1 MLFVLFQF
9 AFYPDIK
16 YESSR
21 AQSVYLSMVLFR
33 LWSTIANSIL
43 SNHRY
48 REEIPSA
55 KRNKRG
61 KIGWKGAKIFRG
73 NPTTVSNI
81 LDYEKLPW
89 RNRINLTYPFTFHL
103 WFISRW
109 FIGHSVLD
117 LSFHDKSCFNNL
129 ELRCSIKTMIFF
141 FKYNWKLESNWY
153 FFFKLEFKLLT
164 YLIVI
169 VY

>member
-1 MLFVLFQF
+1 MYTFRWFSF
-9 AFYPDIK
+9 AF
-16 YESSR
+16 
-21 AQSVYLSMVLFR
+21 
-33 LWSTIANSIL
+33 WSTIANSIL

-55 KRNKRG
+55 KRNKRR

-81 LDYEKLPW
+81 LGYEKLPS

-109 FIGHSVLD
+109 FIGHSFLD
-117 LSFHDKSCFNNL
+117 LSFHDKSCFNTIIQSRIAMFCKNNGFGFL
-129 ELRCSIKTMIFF
+129 LNIIG
-141 FKYNWKLESNWY
+141 KYNWKLESNWY
-153 FFFKLEFKLLT
+153 FSLYKDKIIGWSWKVF
-164 YLIVI
+164 
-169 VY
+169 